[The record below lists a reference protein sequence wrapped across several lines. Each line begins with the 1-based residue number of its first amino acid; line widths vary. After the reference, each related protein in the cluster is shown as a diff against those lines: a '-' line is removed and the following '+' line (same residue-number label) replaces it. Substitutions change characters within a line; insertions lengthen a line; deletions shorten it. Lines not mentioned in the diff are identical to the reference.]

1 MTRKK
6 WFLCAGGFLSVSLF
20 ATYAWTQQT
29 QGNVSVDV
37 GQRLS
42 VPVVAEPPTPA
53 NVFFQVDQNLTP
65 SSRGGMRPR
74 VVGKTVN
81 VVVYEPIAA
90 EDLED
95 QKKCQEA
102 TQLLKD
108 SKDEEVRK
116 KESETIHAYLIK
128 QFERD
133 LISRE
138 KELASVEE
146 RLKSLRQQLEK
157 RKASKDEIVNLRF
170 KTIMN
175 NVEGLGFPGDE
186 GLQEGASNDPLIQN
200 FGSEF
205 ASPVVRAPTA
215 TSVRI
220 QKK

>member
-1 MTRKK
+1 M
-6 WFLCAGGFLSVSLF
+6 
-20 ATYAWTQQT
+20 
-29 QGNVSVDV
+29 
-37 GQRLS
+37 
-42 VPVVAEPPTPA
+42 
-53 NVFFQVDQNLTP
+53 
-65 SSRGGMRPR
+65 
-74 VVGKTVN
+74 
-81 VVVYEPIAA
+81 
-90 EDLED
+90 
-95 QKKCQEA
+95 
-102 TQLLKD
+102 
-108 SKDEEVRK
+108 
-116 KESETIHAYLIK
+116 
-128 QFERD
+128 
-133 LISRE
+133 
-138 KELASVEE
+138 EE